1 MEAGLSRGAVAAI
14 SASPDGMNPAVLQ
27 VAELRVVNPSGGS
40 KPRYRMELSDGVVG
54 PKSLLVGLLAAPSH
68 HLVDDGK
75 IRRGTVIRLLE
86 YYAHTVRNRR
96 IFIFVNFEILQTDCA
111 MIGYREGIAEN
122 CGESHSA
129 PQGIEAGLVRK
140 NVAEIN
146 AQNLDCSDKQE
157 FVVVK
162 AAITF
167 LNQENFCYAACP
179 LVVNGRQC
187 LMEVT
192 SNGEGWWHCHNC
204 NQTFVTCDYSYRIL
218 VQLQDSTGMTYAPG
232 SQQVGEDI
240 FGRTAKELYLMKC
253 EKQERAQF
261 DSIVQGVLFREF
273 LFKLKVESGAIN
285 DKKFPKFNIVKAERV
300 NPSTESRCLLREI
313 NKLLQKNSGSAV
325 AHRPFAGYG
334 MGFSCYDATFSC
346 DPWDLGSRTGSIS
359 N

>member
-1 MEAGLSRGAVAAI
+1 MEAALSRGAVAAI
-14 SASPDGMNPAVLQ
+14 SASPDGMNPVVLQ
-27 VAELRVVNPSGGS
+27 VAELRVVNPSGGT

-54 PKSLLVGLLAAPSH
+54 PKSLLVGLLAAPLH

-75 IRRGTVIRLLE
+75 IGRGTVIRLLE
-86 YYAHTVRNRR
+86 YYAHNVRNRR

-111 MIGYREGIAEN
+111 MIDYREGIAEN

-129 PQGIEAGLVRK
+129 PQGIEA
-140 NVAEIN
+140 
-146 AQNLDCSDKQE
+146 
-157 FVVVK
+157 
-162 AAITF
+162 
-167 LNQENFCYAACP
+167 ACP

-192 SNGEGWWHCHNC
+192 SNGDGWWHCHNC
-204 NQTFVTCDYSYRIL
+204 YQTFVTCDYSYRIL
-218 VQLQDSTGMTYAPG
+218 VQLQDSTGMTYVPG

-253 EKQERAQF
+253 EKQEQF
-261 DSIVQGVLFREF
+261 HSIVQGVLFHEF

-285 DKKFPKFNIVKAERV
+285 DKRFPKCTMVKAERV
-300 NPSTESRCLLREI
+300 NPSNESRCLLREI

-334 MGFSCYDATFSC
+334 MGFSCYGASFSC